1 MEEVNYRF
9 EEKNKTQYQ
18 RLSKFIAFGIGWFWK
33 MIIEII
39 GEGYKWF
46 IENSYRQLSQKN
58 AVSTPNQ
65 ITAAEEYQDHE
76 NCPFEEEN
84 IARIA
89 NAVQVTI
96 CLLVCTS
103 VY

>member
-1 MEEVNYRF
+1 
-9 EEKNKTQYQ
+9 
-18 RLSKFIAFGIGWFWK
+18 

-58 AVSTPNQ
+58 AVSIPNQ

-76 NCPFEEEN
+76 NCPFEEEKK
-84 IARIA
+84 R
-89 NAVQVTI
+89 
-96 CLLVCTS
+96 LLT
-103 VY
+103 